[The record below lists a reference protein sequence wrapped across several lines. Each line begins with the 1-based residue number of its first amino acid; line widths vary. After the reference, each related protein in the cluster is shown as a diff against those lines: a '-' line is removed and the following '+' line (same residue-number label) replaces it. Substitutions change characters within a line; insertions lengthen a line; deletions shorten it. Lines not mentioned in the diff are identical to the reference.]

1 MNTKR
6 MNINQKTVRMH
17 MKGDGKARGFS
28 RTLLILYC
36 AVIAFPIIFVVMTS
50 FKSTSEFYT
59 NVWGLPQHVAWE
71 NYAMAW
77 NDAKIGQY
85 MLNSV
90 IIVSIVLI
98 VSLIVGA
105 LAGYALSRFRIKH
118 AEIIMLAI
126 LACTMLPSE
135 SVIMPLYLITSKIGL
150 IGSRM
155 SLIIPYI
162 AWGLPMTIYIFR
174 NFFDTI
180 PNELLEAARIDG
192 CTEVQTFTKVAI
204 PLMLPAIATNAI
216 LIFVAWW
223 GELLWATVALASSSI
238 KTIPIGMVSFS
249 AQFGTNWGPMCAA
262 ICIILIPLVV
272 FFCFVQKYFVQGLT
286 GGAVKG

>member
-36 AVIAFPIIFVVMTS
+36 AVIVFPIIFVVMTS

-71 NYAMAW
+71 NYATAW

-90 IIVSIVLI
+90 IIVSVVLI

-135 SVIMPLYLITSKIGL
+135 SVIMPLYLITSKLGR
-150 IGSRM
+150 IGSRL

-223 GELLWATVALASSSI
+223 GELLWATVALASSSM

>member
-6 MNINQKTVRMH
+6 MNINQKTVRVH
-17 MKGDGKARGFS
+17 MKGDGKERGFS

-71 NYAMAW
+71 NYATAW

-223 GELLWATVALASSSI
+223 GELLWATVALASSSM